1 MSSNKEGKDVGKEF
15 DVNVKDVA
23 GKMLAVVSVSKIDSG
38 ILLKGKI
45 RSRTVGDSVAVKD
58 TDLEKVKELML
69 IAGKRKTLESGTEE
83 AAELEKMML
92 SHPEWTYD
100 ELTHLDDQT
109 EKEQNK

>member
-1 MSSNKEGKDVGKEF
+1 MASDGKLTCPEKFELFVDS
-15 DVNVKDVA
+15 VA
-23 GKMLAVVSVSKIDSG
+23 CYPRVTIINASAHTDHHKQ
-38 ILLKGKI
+38 
-45 RSRTVGDSVAVKD
+45 TVGDSVAVKD